1 MLGGGEDSSLGPF
14 ARLRPGITGEAQKR
28 WRAHYGQSLSQAP
41 PLSSYLYD
49 LEAQKEGGLFRLF

>member
-28 WRAHYGQSLSQAP
+28 WRAHYGQGALAAV
-41 PLSSYLYD
+41 
-49 LEAQKEGGLFRLF
+49 LERELRLWE